1 MCDVTHWYVWHDAY
15 ICEVTCLYVWRG
27 SFICVTWLIHMCVT
41 WLIHMYDV
49 AHCDMTHSYVWRGM
63 THSYVW
69 RGVTWLIH
77 MYDVAHSY
85 VWHDSFWSATWL
97 FFDVRHHP
105 FICVNTC
112 ANNNLAYTC
121 TQHTHTHTHAKS
133 SLHSLEHICVYNRC
147 QTCTGIWAQHTAT
160 HRNTHTKTISHSP
173 EHVHVCNICR
183 MCSGN
188 WAQHTATHR
197 NTPQHTATHHS
208 TPQHTHH
215 SNFAQSRARSRL
227 CNTPQHTAGVLLCVV
242 PKFLSIF
249 CIHCTTHCN
258 TLQHTATHCNTLQH
272 TATHCNTLQHTHQK
286 NFAQSWAR
294 PWHLLRSAHSRPT
307 APAPAPRV
315 ARAACPHTCTRV
327 TRMLHICNTHTTSGA
342 CGLATYL
349 YMCYTYVTGTLHVY
363 YLYVTRRSAPAPLVA
378 RAACPHICICGTHML
393 QVRYT
398 YITHM

>member
-1 MCDVTHWYVWHDAY
+1 
-15 ICEVTCLYVWRG
+15 
-27 SFICVTWLIHMCVT
+27 
-41 WLIHMYDV
+41 
-49 AHCDMTHSYVWRGM
+49 
-63 THSYVW
+63 
-69 RGVTWLIH
+69 

-85 VWHDSFWSATWL
+85 VWHDSFICAWHDSFICMTWL
-97 FFDVRHHP
+97 IVTWLIHMYDVAWLIHMYDVVWHDSFICMTWLIHMCDMTHFEVRHDSFLMWGITHSYVWTRAP
-105 FICVNTC
+105 TTTLHIRAHNI
-112 ANNNLAYTC
+112 
-121 TQHTHTHTHAKS
+121 HTHIHTPNHLCTVSSTSVYIIDAKHAQEFGHNT
-133 SLHSLEHICVYNRC
+133 L
-147 QTCTGIWAQHTAT
+147 QHTAT
-160 HRNTHTKTISHSP
+160 HTPKQSRTVLSMFMYVIYAECAQEIEPSTL
-173 EHVHVCNICR
+173 
-183 MCSGN
+183 
-188 WAQHTATHR
+188 QHTATHR
-197 NTPQHTATHHS
+197 NTPQHTTTHHN

-349 YMCYTYVTGTLHVY
+349 YMCYTYVTHMLHVY